1 MNPKQGSW
9 IPVALA
15 GLKTPVQSLHRD
27 SPNLKTDSLI
37 GTIVFVASIF
47 CTDIFITVPEK
58 IFKSP
63 WWKCKFFPDWK
74 PHYNIL
80 CLSGCRVQ
88 QCMWGHWVFDLLT
101 PRPHSRFWI
110 WRCFFTKNHRTV
122 AFCFGKI
129 KGSEFNSLDTTR
141 LCLRGNRNDFNAQGF
156 WNLLVVPRSYTCGM
170 WLRGTPDGFAIQS
183 IAKPT
188 RSPSMPAG
196 TRCVG

>member
-15 GLKTPVQSLHRD
+15 GLILPVQSLHRD
-27 SPNLKTDSLI
+27 SPNLKTDSII

-110 WRCFFTKNHRTV
+110 WRCFFIFSRLRKNNRVQSAKFRVQLMNYWIWLWTQPRTFPV
-122 AFCFGKI
+122 ANFYRGKT
-129 KGSEFNSLDTTR
+129 ED
-141 LCLRGNRNDFNAQGF
+141 
-156 WNLLVVPRSYTCGM
+156 
-170 WLRGTPDGFAIQS
+170 
-183 IAKPT
+183 
-188 RSPSMPAG
+188 
-196 TRCVG
+196 